1 MSKVSKAIET
11 SVHKFAG
18 GSAQV
23 DAFLKLYC
31 KTDIHYSDASVDGF
45 IDHVVSNSRQQLIY
59 EVFGEYIKDLSDI
72 NALLWRDGSYNMR
85 HEVSDKLI
93 ALMNKMRIDE
103 K

>member
-1 MSKVSKAIET
+1 MSKLSKNIET
-11 SVHKFAG
+11 SVHRFKD
-18 GSAQV
+18 GSTRV
-23 DAFLKLYC
+23 DASLKLYC
-31 KTDIHYSDASVDGF
+31 KTDIHYSDAA
-45 IDHVVSNSRQQLIY
+45 IDAYIDIVVSNSRKQLIY

>member
-1 MSKVSKAIET
+1 MSKLSKAIET
-11 SVHKFAG
+11 SVYKFAG

-23 DAFLKLYC
+23 DATLKFQSRT
-31 KTDIHYSDASVDGF
+31 KIHNHDASLDGY
-45 IDHVVSNSRQQLIY
+45 IDHVVSNSRKQLIH